1 MGTIRAFDLKEYISK
16 YNLKNFIETGTYYG
30 DGVAYAAQFPFEQII
45 SFEIEPT
52 LFNHCETRFEDDERV
67 EIILGDSSTKL
78 EEILATN
85 ELSDNSLFFLDAH
98 FPGAD
103 ANLAEYNAE
112 KQDDKR
118 LPLKNELIAISKR
131 KNNDVIII
139 DDLRLFEDCANI
151 KSVDQHLKDIGKGH
165 ISVQE
170 LVHFDLF
177 GIIAVFLPEY
187 RLTRV
192 YRDEGYLI
200 LEK

>member
-1 MGTIRAFDLKEYISK
+1 MGTIRAFSLSEYISK
-16 YNLKNFIETGTYYG
+16 YDLKNFIETGTYYG
-30 DGVAYAAQFPFEQII
+30 DGVAYAAQFPFKQII

-52 LFNHCETRFEDDERV
+52 LFEHCEKRFKDDERI

-78 EEILATN
+78 GEILASN
-85 ELSDNSLFFLDAH
+85 KLNDNCLFFLDAH

-112 KQDDKR
+112 KKDNTR
-118 LPLKNELIAISKR
+118 LPLKDELIAISKR

-139 DDLRLFEDCANI
+139 DDLRLFENCANI
-151 KSVDQHLKDIGKGH
+151 KSVDQHFKDIGKGH
-165 ISVQE
+165 ISAQE

-177 GIIAVFLPEY
+177 SIIAVFLPEY
-187 RLTRV
+187 RLSRV